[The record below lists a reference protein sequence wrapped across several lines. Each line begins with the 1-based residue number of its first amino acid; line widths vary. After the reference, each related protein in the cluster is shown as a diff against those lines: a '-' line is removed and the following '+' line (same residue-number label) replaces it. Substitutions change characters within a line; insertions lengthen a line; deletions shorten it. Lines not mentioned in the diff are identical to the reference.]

1 MRVEIKEG
9 GDGVACWNAA
19 AVQRHADASTATEDH
34 ISAANPDVRVI
45 EGSIR
50 CYGCE
55 VQEYHYGT
63 KCTAMLTKTLYVV
76 RDQIGPRTADAAG
89 SLLEIDG
96 LKTIE
101 PGSKGLG
108 SHNAPVD
115 AATAPVPAETGSGG
129 DGRVAQEPPDREPR
143 KSGLR
148 GIFGR
153 SGS

>member
-9 GDGVACWNAA
+9 GDGVACWNAS
-19 AVQRHADASTATEDH
+19 AVQRYADASTATENQ
-34 ISAANPDVRVI
+34 ISAANPDVGVI

-63 KCTAMLTKTLYVV
+63 KCTAMLTKTRYAV
-76 RDQIGPRTADAAG
+76 RDQIEPRAADAAG

-108 SHNAPVD
+108 SHNAPV
-115 AATAPVPAETGSGG
+115 AASANAPTETGAGG
-129 DGRVAQEPPDREPR
+129 DRRVAQEPPDREPR

-153 SGS
+153 